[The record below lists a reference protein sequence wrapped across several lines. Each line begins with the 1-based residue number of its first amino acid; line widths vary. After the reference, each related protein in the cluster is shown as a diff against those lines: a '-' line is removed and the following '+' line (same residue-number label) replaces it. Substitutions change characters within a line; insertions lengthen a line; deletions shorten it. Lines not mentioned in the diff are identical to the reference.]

1 MYKPKQARI
10 ISFIQSMKHAGRVFL
25 DYLAHI
31 RYVEVESPSM
41 EFIRVVS
48 EFREVYITELPHI
61 VIDVFFEIKVV

>member
-1 MYKPKQARI
+1 M
-10 ISFIQSMKHAGRVFL
+10 